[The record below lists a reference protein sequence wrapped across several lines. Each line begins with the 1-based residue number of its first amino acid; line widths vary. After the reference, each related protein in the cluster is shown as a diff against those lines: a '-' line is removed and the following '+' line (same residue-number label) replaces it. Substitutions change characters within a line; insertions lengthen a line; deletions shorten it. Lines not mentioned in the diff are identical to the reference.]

1 MWAAVELLMIKMS
14 CGVRGA
20 SSSPDDVDCAKQD
33 VTIIRSKTAI
43 FGVFRDAIDDAI
55 RVSNL

>member
-1 MWAAVELLMIKMS
+1 LLTSKMS

-33 VTIIRSKTAI
+33 AAIIRSKTAI
-43 FGVFRDAIDDAI
+43 FIVFRDAIVEATWCPAFDAEY
-55 RVSNL
+55 S